1 MRRILVSLGWLA
13 GFALLGG
20 GAMEVFGRAMF
31 PHLHAPGPHEKL
43 IALGAAFGLNL
54 FVLAMCFAL
63 LPGARRPP
71 GAAQPFGLAQ
81 GIWGMAGFGLAMAGG
96 GALLA
101 NVLTIENLALI
112 ARHAPARVN
121 FNGPVFM
128 LATVLAGESAAALWV
143 VWYLR
148 RLGSARMRD
157 GGESG
162 IGWCAA
168 PALGYVS
175 AAVMAVWIVCGVG
188 LLFHFF
194 PPDMRALR
202 NLPASQLFESRGL
215 AALALLAVALFIG
228 PVLEEV
234 VFRGI
239 AFAGLAARLGPVLA
253 AVVTTLTFMAAHA
266 PEKIY
271 YPPGFIDVGL
281 MAACAVVLRLKF
293 RSIRP
298 AIALHVLYNA
308 GSILAAVLFV
318 R

>member
-1 MRRILVSLGWLA
+1 MRRILVSLAWLA

-20 GAMEVFGRAMF
+20 VAMDVFIQVMF
-31 PHLHAPGPHEKL
+31 PHVHAPALRMKL
-43 IALGAAFGLNL
+43 IGLGAEFGFNL

-71 GAAQPFGLAQ
+71 GAAARFGVAQ
-81 GIWGMAGFGLAMAGG
+81 GIWGMAGFGLAMASG
-96 GALLA
+96 GAVLA
-101 NVLTIENLALI
+101 NVLTLEDFTLL
-112 ARHAPARVN
+112 ARHAQARVD
-121 FNGPVFM
+121 FTGQPFL
-128 LATVLAGESAAALWV
+128 LAMVLAGECAAALWV

-148 RLGSARMRD
+148 QLGAARVED
-157 GGESG
+157 GGETG

-175 AAVMAVWIVCGVG
+175 AAVMAVWIVCSVG

-202 NLPASQLFESRGL
+202 NLPEARLFEASGV
-215 AALALLAVALFIG
+215 AALPLLVVAVFIG
-228 PVLEEV
+228 PALEEI

-239 AFAGLAARLGPVLA
+239 AFAGLAARLGPGWA
-253 AVVTTLTFMAAHA
+253 GVVTTLVFMAAHA
-266 PEKIY
+266 PEKMY

-298 AIALHVLYNA
+298 AIVLHILYNG
-308 GSILAAVLFV
+308 GSMLAAGLFV